1 MDINKQPTQ
10 YHLVYK
16 LESFREKI
24 KETTDKDTIMAIARQ
39 AYDLAAPVRIDPTF
53 HYKIQGKEKTLTLLS
68 YEIRSYEKSNS
79 EIEVIQFQLSSTILM
94 LMLQFIQGSLEDIQ
108 QILSEFKKV
117 A

>member
-1 MDINKQPTQ
+1 MNINQQPTQ
-10 YHLVYK
+10 YHLINK
-16 LESFREKI
+16 LESLRVKI
-24 KETTDKDTIMAIARQ
+24 KETTEKDTLMALARQ
-39 AYDLAAPVRIDPTF
+39 AYDLAAPVHIDPAF

-94 LMLQFIQGSLEDIQ
+94 LMLQFIQGSLEDLQ
-108 QILSEFKKV
+108 QVLTEFKKV

>member
-1 MDINKQPTQ
+1 MDMNQQPTQ
-10 YHLVYK
+10 YHLIFK
-16 LESFREKI
+16 LELLREKI
-24 KETTDKDTIMAIARQ
+24 KATTDKDEIMAIARQ
-39 AYDLAAPVRIDPTF
+39 VYDLAAPFPIDPSF

-79 EIEVIQFQLSSTILM
+79 EIEVVQFQLSSTILM

>member
-1 MDINKQPTQ
+1 MDMNQQPTQ
-10 YHLVYK
+10 YHLIFK
-16 LESFREKI
+16 LELLREKI
-24 KETTDKDTIMAIARQ
+24 KATTDKNEIMALARQ
-39 AYDLAAPVRIDPTF
+39 ACDLAAPVPIDPSF
-53 HYKIQGKEKTLTLLS
+53 GYRIQGKEKTLTLLS

-79 EIEVIQFQLSSTILM
+79 EIEVVQFQLSSTILI

>member
-1 MDINKQPTQ
+1 MDMNQQLTQ
-10 YHLVYK
+10 YHLIYK

-24 KETTDKDTIMAIARQ
+24 KATTDKNEMMAIARQ
-39 AYDLAAPVRIDPTF
+39 AYDLAAPVHIDPTF

-79 EIEVIQFQLSSTILM
+79 EIEVVQFQLSSTILM